1 MRDKSLRRIARIFDK
16 SPDYFYVMKSQNRE
30 RFDFISSFD
39 KDNFR
44 KSVYKYQ
51 EYVADLFFEAQEI
64 YLHLGTE
71 QLDTILLELGY
82 NTQSPYQSVRRQIF
96 QNQVN
101 MLVTDEDA
109 LSVYFRTVK
118 KLQQFIKLSK
128 DNI

>member
-44 KSVYKYQ
+44 RSVYKYQ
-51 EYVADLFFEAQEI
+51 EYVADLFFEAQDI
-64 YLHLGTE
+64 YLYLGE
-71 QLDTILLELGY
+71 EKLDTILLELGY